1 MPNRAIHWV
10 KEHAGLWTLGILI
23 IGVLGLQGGIGR
35 WALNLHGEKL
45 TAQVQSEVK
54 RLDGRID
61 GTTELLNRVSQQITN
76 MDKKIETLG
85 TRVDRIYDILLKRLP
100 PPNPQNP
107 G

>member
-1 MPNRAIHWV
+1 MPSRAIHWV
-10 KEHAGLWTLGILI
+10 KEHAGLWTLAILI

-35 WALNLHGEKL
+35 WALNLHDEKL

-76 MDKKIETLG
+76 MDKKIDKLG
-85 TRVDRIYDILLKRLP
+85 RHWELWK
-100 PPNPQNP
+100 P
-107 G
+107 GRSNL